1 MPGEQI
7 PYAADPDGAT
17 PRRGPLW
24 ERLRAR
30 LTGRPDTEHE
40 QILVRVGIGVAI
52 VSGLMIAAVGDPPP
66 PQAVPLLSIASSYLV
81 GGVMLL
87 VHLLVDPA
95 PRPARRYVGMAIDI
109 VALTMVLLVGQGTA
123 ALFYPFYLWIT
134 LGMGF
139 RYGRSYLL
147 VSAVSS
153 LLSFAVVIALTEY
166 WRTQPALAG
175 GLWVALLV
183 LPAYALSLLTK
194 LTDAL
199 ARAEEANQA
208 KSRFLATMSHELR
221 TPLHA
226 IIGMADLLRA
236 SPMRAE
242 QQDMIRTVRS
252 AGQTLLEMI
261 GDLLDV
267 AKIEAGSM
275 TVQPTPFDL
284 HALLATARALLH
296 HQARDKGLELRLTI
310 DPAVP
315 YRLYG
320 AARSLQQILVNLVTN
335 AVKFTDAG
343 HVTIR
348 VLAEAVAPDKVAL
361 RIDVQDTGIGIPVR
375 AQEHIFE
382 RFAQVDESATRRHGG
397 TGLGLAIARQ
407 LANLMGGLLLVD
419 STPGVG
425 SCFTFRAPFARTAA
439 AAERTLSGAVVV
451 AGEPAYTAGYVAR
464 VAAWG
469 AAVASASRPEHV
481 QALMARGGRPPA
493 LLFIDSRQWPLDLAA
508 LRECIAAAETEPPNV
523 VLVTS
528 REQCDQASCLA
539 VLRAGDADERLFT
552 ALHAALAQPDV
563 PVPVGAPDATSR
575 RTGLSVLVAE
585 DNRVNQQVIER
596 MLSSAGH
603 RVRLVSDGEQAL
615 QALEFGEFD
624 VVLMDVNM
632 PVMNGLDAVKLHRF
646 ATGDR
651 DSPPFVALT
660 ADATEETRRECEEAG
675 IAAYLTK
682 PVDMEQLLGVIDRV
696 TSRESSAGA
705 WPMPDAE
712 HAADGAVEAPSPLDP
727 THLER
732 LRQLDDA
739 DDFLHGLIGDF
750 IADAEQLVDEL
761 EAAALDVDAA
771 AFRDRAHALRSSA
784 AHLGATALFELCLR
798 WRGIG
803 PDELAAEGSRYALQL
818 RSEFERL
825 RDALMVELGRRAASG
840 QAGLSPQQRA
850 PRAGAA
856 ASGHGDATEREPG
869 APSAAD
875 RPRGDPTPSPPRYP

>member
-17 PRRGPLW
+17 TRRGPLW
-24 ERLRAR
+24 WRLRAR
-30 LTGRPDTEHE
+30 LKGRPDTEHE

-66 PQAVPLLSIASSYLV
+66 PQAMPLLSIATSYLI

-87 VHLLVDPA
+87 VHLLMDPA

-153 LLSFAVVIALTEY
+153 LLSFALVIAMTEY
-166 WRTQPALAG
+166 WHTQPALAG

-194 LTDAL
+194 LTEAL

-236 SPMRAE
+236 SPLRAE
-242 QQDMIRTVRS
+242 QQDMLRTVRS

-267 AKIEAGSM
+267 AKIEAGTM

-284 HALLATARALLH
+284 HALLATVRALLH
-296 HQARDKGLELRLTI
+296 HQARDKGLELRLTV

-335 AVKFTDAG
+335 AVKFTDTG
-343 HVTIR
+343 NVTIR
-348 VLAEAVAPDKVAL
+348 VLAEAVEPDKVTV
-361 RIDVQDTGIGIPVR
+361 RIDVQDTGIGIPLR

-425 SCFTFRAPFARTAA
+425 SCFTFRAPFARADD
-439 AAERTLSGAVVV
+439 AERSLSGAVVV
-451 AGEPAYTAGYVAR
+451 VGEPGHTVGYVAR
-464 VAAWG
+464 VGAWG
-469 AAVASASRPEHV
+469 AAVSSASRPEHV

-508 LRECIAAAETEPPNV
+508 LRACIAAADTEPPNV

-528 REQCDQASCLA
+528 REQCDRASYLA
-539 VLRAGDADERLFT
+539 VLRAGDADKPLFA
-552 ALHAALAQPDV
+552 ALHAALARPDV
-563 PVPVGAPDATSR
+563 PIPVEAPDATR
-575 RTGLSVLVAE
+575 RRRGLSVLVAE

-603 RVRLVSDGEQAL
+603 KVRLVGDGEQAL

-646 ATGDR
+646 ATSGR
-651 DSPPFVALT
+651 DSPPFIALT
-660 ADATEETRRECEEAG
+660 ADATEETRRQCEEAE

-682 PVDMEQLLGVIDRV
+682 PVDMEELLGVINRV
-696 TSRESSAGA
+696 TSRESAASA
-705 WPMPDAE
+705 WPMPDSA
-712 HAADGAVEAPSPLDP
+712 HIANADVEAPLTLDR

-732 LRQLDDA
+732 LRQLDDS
-739 DDFLHGLIGDF
+739 DDFLDGLIRDF
-750 IADAEQLVDEL
+750 IVDAEQLVEEL

-803 PDELAAEGSRYALQL
+803 PDQLAAEGSQYGLQL

-825 RDALMVELGRRAASG
+825 RDALMTEWDRPVSSG

-850 PRAGAA
+850 PRSEGAA
-856 ASGHGDATEREPG
+856 SECGDATEREPG

-875 RPRGDPTPSPPRYP
+875 RPREDPKPSPPRYP